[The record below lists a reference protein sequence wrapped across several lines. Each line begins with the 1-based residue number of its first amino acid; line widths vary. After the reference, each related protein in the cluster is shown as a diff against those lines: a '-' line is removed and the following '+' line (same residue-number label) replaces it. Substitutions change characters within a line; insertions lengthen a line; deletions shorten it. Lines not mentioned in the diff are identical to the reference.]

1 MSTSLL
7 LLSWLLFVVTE
18 QAWCGVC
25 SCYWGAEVAEQGLQ
39 KAGNLPAD
47 MEKQNQHD

>member
-1 MSTSLL
+1 
-7 LLSWLLFVVTE
+7 VVS
-18 QAWCGVC
+18 AAALG
-25 SCYWGAEVAEQGLQ
+25 GAEVAEQGLQ